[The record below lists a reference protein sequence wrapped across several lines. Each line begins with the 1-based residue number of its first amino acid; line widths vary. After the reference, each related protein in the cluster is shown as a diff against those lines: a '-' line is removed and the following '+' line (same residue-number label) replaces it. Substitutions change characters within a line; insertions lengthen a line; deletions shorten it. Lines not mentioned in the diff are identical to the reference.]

1 MTIIQA
7 NVHSFC
13 PLFFQGVSSETGYDW
28 TSISEEEKGHVT
40 TKSVEV
46 TVDPSST
53 TLVFQAVGKCA
64 TSTVF
69 TQLVKVTHQ
78 SVAQDLQ
85 S

>member
-1 MTIIQA
+1 MTIIQ
-7 NVHSFC
+7 VRCSIFL
-13 PLFFQGVSSETGYDW
+13 PLIFQGVSSETGYDW
-28 TSISEEEKGHVT
+28 TSISEEEKGHVR

-64 TSTVF
+64 SSTVF

-78 SVAQDLQ
+78 SVAQEP
-85 S
+85 